1 MLLLLLLCI
10 LIGIVLGFG
19 AGKVARSS
27 NQGILIDMGTG
38 AIGAAIGGG
47 AYSTF
52 SIAGAAL
59 YTTYSL
65 LAAATGAVILL
76 LVCHGV
82 YYAIAHSSDHT
93 TPPKTH

>member
-1 MLLLLLLCI
+1 MLILSCI

-19 AGKVARSS
+19 AGKLAHSA
-27 NQGILIDMGTG
+27 NQGILTDMGVG

-52 SIAGAAL
+52 TITGAAL

-82 YYAIAHSSDHT
+82 YYAITHSSDQT
-93 TPPKTH
+93 NPPKAH